1 MNCLTESIS
10 PKYPFRDAFQKSI
23 EKNTTD
29 FFHNTYG
36 KGKNILKA
44 KYFMHMRKLAEL
56 SESGSELKSTEE
68 DKLRLIW
75 LEIKTLD
82 KGKSVSIKAHPEKI
96 LNGLL
101 AKGDLRVRYGLIGPF
116 LKCFKWASENGLE
129 IPSNLDARIYFWM
142 ADKPPWDVT
151 GLPVFIPSAVP
162 AELDL
167 PLFPDI
173 SYFYMQFEK
182 KYTGDGVDY
191 NTIKSLFAQD
201 ENENKRP
208 ILYFKGADT
217 TRHNSDLRRT
227 VVSDMK
233 KHLPTKDLDLE
244 ITDGFK
250 KFDPLFEDG
259 LHKKYLLDLPGK
271 FPWSVRFKM
280 LFLFNNYPTV
290 IKVNERWVAND
301 DSWADPEEP
310 WKQWVDTFLPSS
322 AYLSVMHTHTQI
334 VKIYEKNAKIKK
346 DVDIINK
353 NAREDTLEK
362 IASLIK
368 DEAKPENPH
377 LGHKI
382 LNELSTERIYQMMFR
397 LVMTLYTLN
406 KV

>member
-1 MNCLTESIS
+1 MNYLSDSIS
-10 PKYPFRDAFQKSI
+10 PKYPFRDTFQKNI
-23 EKNTTD
+23 ERNTSE

-36 KGKNILKA
+36 KGKTILKT
-44 KYFMHMRKLAEL
+44 KYFEHMRNLSEL
-56 SESGSELKSTEE
+56 SVTPIDE

-82 KGKSVSIKAHPEKI
+82 KGRSVSIKAHPEKI

-142 ADKPPWDVT
+142 ADKPPWDVS

-162 AELDL
+162 AELNL

-191 NTIKSLFAQD
+191 NTLKDLFNQD
-201 ENENKRP
+201 ENTPLEP

-217 TRHNSDLRRT
+217 TRHNSDIRNT
-227 VVSDMK
+227 VVKDMK
-233 KHLPTKDLDLE
+233 KYLPVKSLDLE

-250 KFDPLFEDG
+250 KFDPLFKDG
-259 LHKKYLLDLPGK
+259 LHKQYLLDLPGK
-271 FPWSVRFKM
+271 FPWSARFKM
-280 LFLFNNYPTV
+280 LFLFNNNPTV

-322 AYLSVMHTHTQI
+322 AYLSVTHVHTQI
-334 VKIYEKNAKIKK
+334 VKSYERDWEVKK
-346 DVDIINK
+346 EVDLINK
-353 NAREDTLEK
+353 FAREDTLEK

-368 DEAKPENPH
+368 EESVPEDQN
-377 LGHKI
+377 LGRKI
-382 LNELSTERIYQMMFR
+382 LRELSSERIYQMMFR
-397 LVMTLYTLN
+397 LVMTMHVLN